1 VTCANG
7 DAAADGEVISFSIP
21 SGAGTLSASTA
32 ETTGG
37 VATVTYTAPSS
48 VPQDG
53 IALIAAESA
62 DGQIYTAISITL
74 TGLETIDIQPRPAL
88 IEIAEGSPDPASID
102 VKGTGGQS
110 TSLITFDVKDSRG
123 NHVTDGYRIDFYID
137 SSPNGG
143 EDILPTSALTTD
155 GQVSTILRSGFKS
168 GPVGIK
174 AVYHHDTNI
183 STTTCQVAINAG
195 PPVGEEF
202 GIFAEWLNIS
212 GLSMANLEDVI
223 FVNAGDIY
231 GNAILDK
238 TSISFKTYNTGG
250 FFEPGSAA
258 TLNGLAS
265 NNLHSSGTYTQPLEG
280 FVSVTGETNN
290 GGRTTH
296 VTCLAVTPATTN
308 VIYAGT
314 DGGGVYKST
323 DSGAT
328 WTNISRSSTIQGQNW
343 LDPYVND
350 IDVDP
355 DNPNVVYAATGY
367 LGRGNVYRSLDGG
380 NTWNSDNTE
389 EWKGVLSTEAVVL
402 TVLCDDD
409 SSDYV
414 WAGTEGMGALYA
426 PDGETFQWGGF
437 VSTPIGSGDGTMSPP
452 TLSAT
457 SRTEDWT
464 ATYVTP
470 SASATV
476 PEPGSD
482 NAGNGAMSNII
493 TDRSATLTETWT
505 VTYAVSVGPVEGTGG
520 GGLSAISLTR
530 PNKASEIWTLTCV
543 EIPSEAEPIF
553 SVYTDAG
560 FHYPRATVGEAYNEN
575 GLSFTISAG
584 AVDFVENDSFE
595 FTTNAYWQ
603 VSGSVSGAQVKTA
616 LTDVLYTS
624 DFDEIAFT
632 ISEGGKPFEEG
643 DSFTFITTGAAPA
656 YWDIWGTVSGPQS
669 SKAYNGITYTSDNDQ
684 VTFVIS
690 EGLTPFA
697 EGDSFT
703 FDVEESGLGHG
714 KIVRDIVK
722 VPSKSG
728 NEAVLYA
735 ATPTGVFR
743 SDNGGQTWEEPELE
757 PKSFTGD
764 YINCLALHPASD
776 GGMNDIIYAGT
787 EAAGVWVSVNSG
799 QKWAA
804 WNSGMGRGLS
814 ATTPVADPANKGNGA
829 MSAVT
834 VDDNTLSEYWTVRC
848 TAAAADMGTFSVVG
862 SVSGDQPNATAGTAY
877 TLNNNM
883 VSFTIS
889 DGTTDFEVNDSFRF
903 TTTRDT
909 AGTIKDLLVDDSNDR
924 LYAITCFRGPLE
936 PHAVGNLYVHDLDA
950 DDGSMT
956 GAWEE
961 ANSGLPRFDP
971 PDDTTL
977 FAQHVMA
984 PDIAGTPNALYIGGE
999 GINLYKATTG
1009 LTSGSPAWNESKTG
1023 LTNLIMARMPILFSG
1038 RCNMR
1043 IIAEEPDA
1051 LGNVTY
1057 TVYIEDV
1064 NGNPPIAGSTFKVT
1078 KTHITEVTLLEVTYP
1093 DCYTHKGTWRDR
1105 ADTATNNPYTIT
1117 TSVAREDPDKEL
1129 KVEFIYNPTCGDSAP
1144 GCSGGDQ
1151 ELGYLY

>member
-1 VTCANG
+1 MKSSLLRFLFVRVLCISLVILTGCSTGGDGGRGTGTETSATPTGSNSIVVSATPDGLPADGSSTSTIIATVTCANG

-74 TGLETIDIQPRPAL
+74 TGLETIDIQPRLAL

-202 GIFAEWLNIS
+202 GIFAEYVNMS
-212 GLSMANLEDVI
+212 GLYDANLEDVI
-223 FVNAGDIY
+223 SVNAGDIY
-231 GNAILDK
+231 GNAIPDK

-265 NNLHSSGTYTQPLEG
+265 NNLHSSGTYLQPLEG

-355 DNPNVVYAATGY
+355 DDPNVVYAATGY

-389 EWKGVLSTEAVVL
+389 EWNGVLSTAAVVL
-402 TVLCDDD
+402 TVLCDDN
-409 SSDYV
+409 SDYV
-414 WAGTEGMGALYA
+414 WVGTEGLGAIYA
-426 PDGETFQWGGF
+426 TDGKDFRT
-437 VSTPIGSGDGTMSPP
+437 SG
-452 TLSAT
+452 
-457 SRTEDWT
+457 
-464 ATYVTP
+464 
-470 SASATV
+470 
-476 PEPGSD
+476 
-482 NAGNGAMSNII
+482 I
-493 TDRSATLTETWT
+493 
-505 VTYAVSVGPVEGTGG
+505 
-520 GGLSAISLTR
+520 
-530 PNKASEIWTLTCV
+530 
-543 EIPSEAEPIF
+543 
-553 SVYTDAG
+553 
-560 FHYPRATVGEAYNEN
+560 
-575 GLSFTISAG
+575 
-584 AVDFVENDSFE
+584 
-595 FTTNAYWQ
+595 
-603 VSGSVSGAQVKTA
+603 
-616 LTDVLYTS
+616 
-624 DFDEIAFT
+624 
-632 ISEGGKPFEEG
+632 
-643 DSFTFITTGAAPA
+643 
-656 YWDIWGTVSGPQS
+656 
-669 SKAYNGITYTSDNDQ
+669 
-684 VTFVIS
+684 
-690 EGLTPFA
+690 
-697 EGDSFT
+697 
-703 FDVEESGLGHG
+703 GHG
-714 KIVRDIVK
+714 RTVLDIVK
-722 VPSKSG
+722 VPGASG
-728 NEAVLYA
+728 AFAVLYA
-735 ATPTGVFR
+735 ATRTGVFK
-743 SDNGGQTWEEPELE
+743 STDGGQTWAEPG
-757 PKSFTGD
+757 SFSGD
-764 YINCLALHPASD
+764 YINCLALHPLSN
-776 GGMNDIIYAGT
+776 GTTDIIYAGT
-787 EAAGVWVSVNSG
+787 EAAGVWVSMDSG
-799 QKWAA
+799 GTWAA
-804 WNSGMGRGLS
+804 WNSGMGKGLS
-814 ATTPVADPANKGNGA
+814 ATTPVADPANKGNGV
-829 MSAVT
+829 MSEVT
-834 VDDNTLSEYWTVRC
+834 VDDDTLSESWTVTC
-848 TAAAADMGTFSVVG
+848 TAAAAEGGTFSVVG
-862 SVSGDQPNATAGTAY
+862 SVSKEQPNATEGTPY
-877 TLNNNM
+877 TSNNSM

-889 DGTTDFEVNDSFRF
+889 DGTSDFEVNDSFRF
-903 TTTRDT
+903 TTTKDT
-909 AGTIKDLLVDDSNDR
+909 AGTIKDLLVDHGNER
-924 LYAITCFRGPLE
+924 LYAITYFWGPLE
-936 PHAVGNLYVHDLDA
+936 PHAVGNLYVHGLNA
-950 DDGSMT
+950 DGSMT
-956 GAWEE
+956 AGAWEE
-961 ANSGLPRFDP
+961 ATIGLPEFDP
-971 PDDTTL
+971 PDADDTTL

-1038 RCNMR
+1038 RCHMT
-1043 IIAEEPDA
+1043 ITQEPGESD
-1051 LGNVTY
+1051 VTY
-1057 TVYIEDV
+1057 TVYIQDE
-1064 NGNPPIAGSTFKVT
+1064 NGNPPIAGSAFKVT
-1078 KTHITEVTLLEVTYP
+1078 KTDVKAVVLQDVVYPDVVTYP
-1093 DCYTHKGTWRDR
+1093 GTWRDPS
-1105 ADTATNNPYTIT
+1105 DPGTNNPYIIRTG
-1117 TSVAREDPDKEL
+1117 VARTNEETPVT
-1129 KVEFIYNPTCGDSAP
+1129 VEFVFTPTCGASAP
-1144 GCSGGDQ
+1144 GCSGSLQ
-1151 ELGYLY
+1151 AVQFEY